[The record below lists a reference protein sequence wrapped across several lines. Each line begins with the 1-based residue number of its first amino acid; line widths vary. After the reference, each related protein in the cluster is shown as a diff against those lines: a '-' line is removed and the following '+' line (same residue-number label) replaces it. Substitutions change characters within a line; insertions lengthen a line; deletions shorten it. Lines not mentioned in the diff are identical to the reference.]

1 MGFDRPFPG
10 TAFNFLMTDDLIF
23 PQNKIDEWIA
33 ATDFDSDGKIT
44 LEEFKLGMAG
54 NSLVDDV

>member
-1 MGFDRPFPG
+1 MRCNPILNVCDTWNNP
-10 TAFNFLMTDDLIF
+10 TKMIF
-23 PQNKIDEWIA
+23 FQNKIDDWIA

-54 NSLVDDV
+54 NTLVDDV

>member
-1 MGFDRPFPG
+1 MNVASRNGIRPKKKNVGLTF
-10 TAFNFLMTDDLIF
+10 
-23 PQNKIDEWIA
+23 QNKIDEWIA

-54 NSLVDDV
+54 NSLGRFS

>member
-1 MGFDRPFPG
+1 MDFLFPS
-10 TAFNFLMTDDLIF
+10 F
-23 PQNKIDEWIA
+23 QNKIDEWIQ